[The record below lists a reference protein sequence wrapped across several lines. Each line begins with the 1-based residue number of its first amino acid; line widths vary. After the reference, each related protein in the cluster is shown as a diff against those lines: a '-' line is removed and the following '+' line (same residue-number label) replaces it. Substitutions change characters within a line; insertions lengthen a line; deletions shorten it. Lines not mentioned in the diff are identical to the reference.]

1 MREFE
6 AFTQAGYGTELRV
19 VAVPPEVSRRRRLED
34 YVTRTEGPWRIG
46 SNSQVATNAATGQGW
61 NDGQQANLGA
71 AELLST

>member
-34 YVTRTEGPWRIG
+34 YVTRTEGPWWAERP
-46 SNSQVATNAATGQGW
+46 SQVAVSFATGQGW
-61 NDGQQANLGA
+61 NDG
-71 AELLST
+71 